1 MRPKRNLF
9 EIDYLVFS
17 SYKSATQTVS
27 HSLRSNGIP
36 AFHCH
41 SLENRN
47 IELSPGNLADFLADY
62 RSHNDRPLNI
72 VTIFREP
79 LQRYI
84 SAFFQWHGQGVI
96 RNKLIGDIADTLIY
110 QKTAKELQEIFL
122 KEVHDEKLI
131 GQGESIDLICKE
143 LGLSIDQLNYREA
156 SHLGILE
163 LPDCRLFSL
172 RFDQLF
178 EANHFESILSQITG
192 RPFSMHQWN
201 IGATKW
207 YADRYADFKAT
218 LAIPEPTIRKIY
230 HSKQAILDH
239 FYPGQFDRLLSEAI
253 TQYQPKRY

>member
-1 MRPKRNLF
+1 MRTELNLF

-17 SYKSATQTVS
+17 SYKSATQTIS

-36 AFHCH
+36 ARHCH

-47 IELSPGNLADFLADY
+47 VAISPGNLAEFLVDY
-62 RSHNDRPLNI
+62 RSQNDRPLNI
-72 VTIFREP
+72 VTVFREP

-96 RNKLIGDIADTLIY
+96 RNKLLGDMTDTIIY
-110 QKTAKELQEIFL
+110 RKSTEELQEIFL
-122 KEVHDEKLI
+122 KEVADGILI
-131 GQGESIDLICKE
+131 GQEESIDLICKE

-178 EANHFESILSQITG
+178 EANRFESILSQITG
-192 RPFSMHQWN
+192 RPFSMRQWN

-218 LAIPEPTIRKIY
+218 LVIPETLIREIY

-239 FYPGQFDRLLSEAI
+239 FYPGQFDCLLAEAI
-253 TQYQPKRY
+253 TQYQTKT